1 MLRGHLLAGSKT
13 PLPDLQHELLRD
25 RLKQIF
31 SPCHAPFPYKL
42 KYMFVFTG
50 NINWLLSF
58 FNNGAKK
65 NTDFFTIDQENT
77 GEHNSNILLLSTF
90 HFTESNPAGYAASV
104 CLRLPGNGHEIVAPG
119 PATGQ
124 NRVYP
129 APPVRGLKYTIPRE
143 AVFMA
148 VNDGTRQHGKT
159 TCIWY
164 HTIRGKTGRNA
175 GCRSTRYC
183 RSRKRRK

>member
-1 MLRGHLLAGSKT
+1 
-13 PLPDLQHELLRD
+13 
-25 RLKQIF
+25 
-31 SPCHAPFPYKL
+31 
-42 KYMFVFTG
+42 MFVFTG

-90 HFTESNPAGYAASV
+90 HCTESNPAGYAASV

-129 APPVRGLKYTIPRE
+129 APTGSGSQIHHSPGSRLHGGQRRDPS
-143 AVFMA
+143 AWQ
-148 VNDGTRQHGKT
+148 NDLHLVPHNPGQD
-159 TCIWY
+159 WE
-164 HTIRGKTGRNA
+164 
-175 GCRSTRYC
+175 
-183 RSRKRRK
+183 KRRVSFDEILPEPEKAKMIRIGLNPLVNQQTFWIRNLRVIYHP